1 MPRLMPV
8 RFHGTVL
15 ACLLAAGCG
24 GGGGGGASGPSQP
37 VINAQAPPTGT
48 AGVAYST
55 FTFTVMSG
63 GTAPFT
69 WTETGALPPG
79 LSLSSVGLLSGTPTS
94 GGSFPFTVTVTDST
108 PMPQKS
114 SAPFTITVNP
124 PANTPSPI
132 INSAVI
138 DNAADGLALPTVI
151 VGTPYPT
158 VTFQV
163 YGGLAPLVW
172 SEAGALPAGIEFTV
186 GGVLSGTPQSA
197 GKFPITISLKDAL
210 NRSAPGV
217 LVTVRV
223 ASVRPA
229 AGFTQTAGP
238 MTMARSGHTATLLL
252 DGRVLIAGGSGATAE
267 LYDPTSETFT
277 ATGNMTVARSGHTA
291 TLLAD
296 KTLPNYGY
304 VLVVGRDSSDQ
315 TAELYDPTTGTFT
328 ATGSMVVAHD
338 EPTATLLQNGQVLIA
353 GGGTASAELY
363 NPATGTFTAT
373 GNMVLSRSGHTATL
387 LPNGEVLIAG
397 GATPGFAGTATAELY
412 NPASGTFTA
421 TASMNGWRGPGHTAT
436 LLADGT
442 VLLVGAAN
450 YNAEVFDPATGTF
463 SLVGNSLT
471 FVNGSTATVR
481 GDGTVVLAGGSSIV
495 GWRATDGKIESAPVS
510 TSFAELFAPECEGF
524 IVTPSL
530 MTARDSHTA
539 TVLADSI
546 TVLVAGGVE
555 HTIDHSA
562 PEHGVATP
570 LASAELYR

>member
-1 MPRLMPV
+1 MI
-8 RFHGTVL
+8 T
-15 ACLLAAGCG
+15 
-24 GGGGGGASGPSQP
+24 
-37 VINAQAPPTGT
+37 INAPSPPPSPPPSPQIAAINNVGY
-48 AGVAYST
+48 GSAYWST
-55 FTFTVMSG
+55 
-63 GTAPFT
+63 
-69 WTETGALPPG
+69 ALP
-79 LSLSSVGLLSGTPTS
+79 
-94 GGSFPFTVTVTDST
+94 
-108 PMPQKS
+108 
-114 SAPFTITVNP
+114 
-124 PANTPSPI
+124 
-132 INSAVI
+132 AV
-138 DNAADGLALPTVI
+138 V

-158 VTFQV
+158 ATFQAF
-163 YGGLAPLVW
+163 YGLPPLVW
-172 SEAGALPAGIEFTV
+172 SETGVLPAGLEFSV
-186 GGVLSGTPQSA
+186 GGVLSGTPESA
-197 GKFPITISLKDAL
+197 GQFPITINLKDAL
-210 NRSAPGV
+210 NRSAPSV

-223 ASVRPA
+223 ATARPA
-229 AGFTQTAGP
+229 AGFTQTAGS
-238 MTMARSGHTATLLL
+238 MTIARSGHTATLLL
-252 DGRVLIAGGSGATAE
+252 DNKVLIAGGPSATAE

-277 ATGNMTVARSGHTA
+277 ATGSMTVARSGHTA

-296 KTLPNYGY
+296 NADKALPNYGY
-304 VLVVGRDSSDQ
+304 VLVVGGDLSGQ

-450 YNAEVFDPATGTF
+450 YNAEIFDPATGNF

-471 FVNGSTATVR
+471 FVNGPTATVR

-524 IVTPSL
+524 IVTGSL
-530 MTARDSHTA
+530 MTARDGHTA
-539 TVLADSI
+539 TVLADGI

-555 HTIDHSA
+555 HTIDHSGA

-570 LASAELYR
+570 LASSELYK